1 MTAKK
6 ELLAALTEATGFE
19 KGMKEFYAFAVSLS
33 GNHTAREIFGAL
45 RDMEDRHLRYL
56 DFLSAAVMEGREPIG
71 YKEYAS
77 TVTATH
83 IERGAAAGAPQK
95 VFDPSGVRSIEDA
108 VKQAYAVEAK
118 AAALYQR
125 LAEGASD
132 PKAASLFQEMVV
144 QEQKHVEYLKNLE
157 QML

>member
-6 ELLAALTEATGFE
+6 ELLAALIEAADFE
-19 KGMKEFYAFAVSLS
+19 KGMKEFYAFAISLS

-56 DFLSAAVMEGREPIG
+56 DFLSAAVMEGRDPIG
-71 YKEYAS
+71 YKEYTS

-83 IERGAAAGAPQK
+83 IERGSSAGTAQK
-95 VFDPSGVRSIEDA
+95 LFDAKGLRSIGDA
-108 VKQAYAVEAK
+108 LKQAYAIEAK
-118 AAALYQR
+118 AAALYQG
-125 LAEGASD
+125 LAERAAD
-132 PKAASLFQEMVV
+132 PKAVSLFKEMVV